1 MNNFITAEEARR
13 NAEMCRSVV
22 ADNPLPNASVRE
34 VCILFE
40 GDSDRVADD
49 MILKNIY
56 EEICGRSHCG
66 GRNAKIRI
74 DLRSGIK
81 VAFTKISSTL
91 RDNGFDVIYGGDNRE
106 AEMSVEW

>member
-1 MNNFITAEEARR
+1 MITAEKARR

-22 ADNPLPNASVRE
+22 AESPLFNNSIRD

-40 GDSDRVADD
+40 GNGDRVADD

-56 EEICGRSHCG
+56 EEIRDRSCCG
-66 GRNAKIRI
+66 GHNAKIRL

-81 VAFTKISSTL
+81 VAFTEISNML
-91 RDNGFDVIYGGDNRE
+91 RDNGFDVIYGGDNKE
-106 AEMSVEW
+106 VEMLVEW